1 MDREWLARFMTLPT
15 IFLLD
20 IVSIGFSIYLIIISL
35 NLSMLIIA
43 IIFLILT
50 VIAAFFNTMAAF
62 SYYDS
67 YFYEKMMKKEKNIF
81 GKIKRYYTVAIVVP
95 TYNEDP
101 KIVEKTLK
109 KLRAIDYPKDKV
121 NFYLLDDSSDS
132 ELADRLRKVAERNR
146 FRFIH
151 RNERKGFKAGA
162 LNNFLRQSNEELIA
176 IFDADEYLVNK
187 NFLKDLVPAF
197 DDPKVGYIQTE
208 KRYANSNFFA
218 NSINL
223 FNSFFFSFIQPSRAS
238 HNTSIFAGS
247 CGIIRR
253 KTLDDIGGF
262 PEYVIEDTF
271 FSFEAKMK
279 NYKGLYVPKIY
290 ALGKPIKRFSA
301 FARQQ
306 WRYNYGGTQFLKY
319 YLSKIRKRKFS
330 FVEHSD
336 YISLGFG
343 LNYLS
348 VVLLLFTIL
357 SILIVFSSFPFTRES
372 LSYIL
377 NPLYFKFYL
386 ELYGILALVLS
397 FLAPII
403 VSRIYFGSFRYGI
416 LIFLLNFALALIRTK
431 AAIAALL
438 KANPGYKWIKGSE
451 KKYARFISAFKNS
464 IAEVMFSLS
473 LFGLGIFAFLT
484 NNFSG
489 GVWLIWYSLLYSS
502 TFYFFY
508 KYG

>member
-1 MDREWLARFMTLPT
+1 LDKEWLARFITLPT

-20 IVSIGFSIYLIIISL
+20 IVSIGFSIYLITISL

-67 YFYEKMMKKEKNIF
+67 YFYEKNMKKEKNQF

-121 NFYLLDDSSDS
+121 NFYLLDDSSNS
-132 ELADRLRKVAERNR
+132 EIADMLRKVAERNG

-162 LNNFLRQSNEELIA
+162 LNNFLKQSNEELIS
-176 IFDADEYLVNK
+176 IFDADEYLSNK
-187 NFLKDLVPAF
+187 NFLKDLVPIF
-197 DDPKVGYIQTE
+197 DDPKVGYVQTE

-218 NSINL
+218 DSINL

-247 CGIIRR
+247 CGIVRR
-253 KTLDDIGGF
+253 KALEDIGGF

-279 NYKGLYVPKIY
+279 NYKGIYVPRIY
-290 ALGKPIKRFSA
+290 ALGRPIKSFSA

-306 WRYNYGGTQFLKY
+306 WRYNYGGTQFLGY
-319 YLSKIRKRKFS
+319 YLSMIKRKKFS
-330 FVEHSD
+330 LVEHTD

-348 VVLLLFTIL
+348 FVLLLFTIL
-357 SILIVFSSFPFTRES
+357 SILIVFSNFPFTRQS
-372 LSYIL
+372 LNYIL

-416 LIFLLNFALALIRTK
+416 MIFLLNFALAIIRTK

-438 KANPGYKWIKGSE
+438 KANPSYKWIKSSE
-451 KKYARFISAFKNS
+451 KKYSKFISAFKNS
-464 IAEVMFSLS
+464 MTEVSFSIG
-473 LFGLGIFAFLT
+473 LFILGVFAFIT

-489 GVWLIWYSLLYSS
+489 GVWLLWYSTLYSS